1 MNKLLH
7 SASRIYLDTN
17 VLIYFVERT
26 DALQVKIA
34 QLFDS
39 SVMSSIQIFMSE
51 VGVAECLYGAFKR
64 KSAAL
69 EAKYNEIFYEI
80 GLFDLLPLDGA
91 RAVFAAKIGAEKG
104 LKLVDALHF
113 CAALEANCSIFIT
126 NDARFKSSHEVQV
139 LQIADLNFK

>member
-1 MNKLLH
+1 MNELLQ

-26 DALQVKIA
+26 DALQVKVA
-34 QLFDS
+34 QLFDFAVS
-39 SVMSSIQIFMSE
+39 SSIQIYMSE

-80 GLFDLLPLDGA
+80 GLFELLPLDGA
-91 RAVFAAKIGAEKG
+91 RAVLAAKIGAEEG

-113 CAALEANCSIFIT
+113 CAALEADCSIFMT
-126 NDARFKSSHEVQV
+126 NDARFKSSHDVHV
-139 LQIADLNFK
+139 LQIADLIF